1 MCGVSDTSPF
11 IAAESGRRIREEL
24 LPAESVTTVIT
35 LAELTAGVLA
45 AKDTETRA
53 RRLNTLSA
61 LSSLE
66 VLTVDQRAAEQWA
79 RLRLYLAERSRRL
92 NLNGLWI
99 AAAAVAHGLP
109 VVTQDSDFDA
119 LEDYHGFAQ
128 RQATRHPTLR

>member
-1 MCGVSDTSPF
+1 MTETQAVCGVYDTSLF

-45 AKDTETRA
+45 ARDTETRA

-79 RLRLYLAERSRRL
+79 RLRIYLAERGRRL
-92 NLNGLWI
+92 NLNDLWI
-99 AAAAVAHGLP
+99 AAVAVAHGLP

-119 LEDYHGFAQ
+119 LEDYHGFSQ
-128 RQATRHPTLR
+128 IQV